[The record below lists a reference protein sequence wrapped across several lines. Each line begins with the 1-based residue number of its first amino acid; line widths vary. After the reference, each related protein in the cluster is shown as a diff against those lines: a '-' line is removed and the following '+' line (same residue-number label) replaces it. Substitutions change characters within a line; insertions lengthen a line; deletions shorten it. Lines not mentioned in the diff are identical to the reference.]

1 MLDTCMC
8 APPAEGQ
15 VSTTSGKVLDGSQV
29 RQFRNRE
36 AWAEWLEK
44 NYHRFR
50 GLWLRLAKKGSALQ
64 SLSYSDALEVALCY
78 GWIDGQKRS
87 DTEQTWLQKFVPRS
101 DNSLWSKIYRE
112 KAMALVASGEMKPA
126 GLEAIERAKISGRW
140 QEAYDSPSRAV
151 VSPDL
156 AMALDANPRA
166 KAFFESLDGA
176 NRYAVLFR
184 IQTVKKL
191 ETRAKKIRQFVEMLA
206 RHEKIHA
213 SRKPPPK

>member
-1 MLDTCMC
+1 MS
-8 APPAEGQ
+8 
-15 VSTTSGKVLDGSQV
+15 VKVLDGSPV
-29 RQFRNRE
+29 RQFPNRA
-36 AWAEWLEK
+36 AWAAWLER
-44 NYHRFR
+44 NYPQSR

-87 DTEQTWLQKFVPRS
+87 ETDRTWLQRFVPRRE
-101 DNSLWSKIYRE
+101 NSIWSEINRE
-112 KAMALVASGEMKPA
+112 KALALIENGEMKPA
-126 GLEAIERAKISGRW
+126 GLQAIERAKKTGRW
-140 QEAYDSPSRAV
+140 QQAYDSPSRAV

-184 IQTVKKL
+184 IQTVKKP

-206 RHEKIHA
+206 RHEKIHP
-213 SRKPPPK
+213 SRTSPSK